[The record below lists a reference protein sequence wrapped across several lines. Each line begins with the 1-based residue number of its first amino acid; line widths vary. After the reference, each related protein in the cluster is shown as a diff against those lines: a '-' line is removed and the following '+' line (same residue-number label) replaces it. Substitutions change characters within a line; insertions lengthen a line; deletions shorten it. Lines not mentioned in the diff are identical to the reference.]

1 MDLSG
6 ANLIGEDWEAG
17 TGPSFR
23 AVDPATGTALAPVFH
38 DANSEQTDRAAVAAG
53 LAFRRFA
60 DCPATTRAEF
70 LRAIADE
77 LEGSAG
83 TLVPRAQAE
92 TGLPQMRL
100 ENELKRTT
108 GQLLLF
114 ARLAEDGSWVDARID
129 RADPAR
135 TPAPR
140 PELRRMLQPIGPV
153 AVFGASNF
161 PLAFS
166 VAGGDTAS
174 ALAAGCPVVVKAHP
188 AHPGTSEIAAMA
200 VARAARRAGLPDGVF
215 NLLQGSNP
223 DVGLALVRH
232 PAVSAVGFTGSLA
245 AGRALFD
252 AAAARDIPIPV
263 FAEMGSLNPLF
274 LLPGAVAARGPLLA
288 RGAAGAVTIGVG
300 QFCTKPGLV
309 ILQEGEA
316 ARSFLDALTS
326 ALGETPAGT
335 MLTARI
341 CDGFHAGLERA
352 RATLGVRSL
361 TTEIKAGPAT
371 SVFATTR
378 AGSALLATDAQT
390 FLHSPQLSEEIFGPA
405 VLAVLCS
412 DRSELLTVAAALQ
425 GHLTA
430 AVHGEAE
437 ELSLYGELI
446 ALLRARV
453 GRLIWNGYPPGVE
466 VSPAMHH
473 GGPYPATTDAR
484 FTSVGTAAVQRFA
497 RPICFQDF
505 PEEAFPP
512 ELQAANPRGILR
524 LIDGLP
530 TRDPR

>member
-6 ANLIGEDWEAG
+6 ANLIGGSREAG

-23 AVDPATGTALAPVFH
+23 AVDPATGDALAPVFH
-38 DANSEQTDRAAVAAG
+38 DADLAQTDRAAVAAG

-60 DCPATTRAEF
+60 GCPATTRAEF

-77 LEGSAG
+77 LEGTTG

-92 TGLPQMRL
+92 TGLPQMRI

-114 ARLAEDGSWVDARID
+114 ARLVEEGSWVDARID
-129 RADPAR
+129 RADPTR

-188 AHPGTSEIAAMA
+188 AHPGTSEIAGFA
-200 VARAARRAGLPDGVF
+200 VARAARRAGLPEGVL
-215 NLLQGSNP
+215 NLLHGSNP
-223 DVGLALVRH
+223 DVGLSLVRH
-232 PAVSAVGFTGSLA
+232 PAVAAVGFTGSLT

-252 AAAARDIPIPV
+252 AAAAREIPIPV

-274 LLPGAVAARGPLLA
+274 LLPGAVAARGALLA
-288 RGAAGAVTIGVG
+288 QGAAAAVTLGVG
-300 QFCTKPGLV
+300 QFCTKPGLI
-309 ILQEGEA
+309 ILEGGQP
-316 ARSFLDALTS
+316 ARDFLGALAS
-326 ALGETPAGT
+326 ALHATPAGT

-341 CDGFHAGLERA
+341 TDCYHAGLERA
-352 RATLGVRSL
+352 REVLGVQSL
-361 TTEIKAGPAT
+361 TTGTKPTAAT
-371 SVFATTR
+371 RTTAATR

-390 FLHSPQLSEEIFGPA
+390 FLHTPQLSEEIFGPT
-405 VLAVLCS
+405 VLAVLCR
-412 DRSELLTVAAALQ
+412 D
-425 GHLTA
+425 
-430 AVHGEAE
+430 
-437 ELSLYGELI
+437 
-446 ALLRARV
+446 
-453 GRLIWNGYPPGVE
+453 RLIWNGYPPGVE

-484 FTSVGTAAVQRFA
+484 FTSVGTAAIQRFA

-505 PEEAFPP
+505 PEEALPP

-524 LIDGLP
+524 LVDGLP